1 MEYTRGSEWR
11 RWDFHLHTP
20 DTKKND
26 QFQAN
31 GKGKW
36 ELFYENIANYIGD
49 KTNPQKTIA
58 AVGITDYFS
67 VENYRKVKSDGIL
80 ARYIDFIFPNIE
92 LRCLPPKRRSKN
104 ECSFT
109 D

>member
-36 ELFYENIANYIGD
+36 ELFYENI
-49 KTNPQKTIA
+49 K
-58 AVGITDYFS
+58 
-67 VENYRKVKSDGIL
+67 ENL
-80 ARYIDFIFPNIE
+80 
-92 LRCLPPKRRSKN
+92 
-104 ECSFT
+104 
-109 D
+109 

>member
-36 ELFYENIANYIGD
+36 ELFYENIAGSIENITTTDSDTFLGSRGIQQHLCNILEGGKEAFIARKNKY
-49 KTNPQKTIA
+49 TN
-58 AVGITDYFS
+58 
-67 VENYRKVKSDGIL
+67 L
-80 ARYIDFIFPNIE
+80 
-92 LRCLPPKRRSKN
+92 
-104 ECSFT
+104 
-109 D
+109 